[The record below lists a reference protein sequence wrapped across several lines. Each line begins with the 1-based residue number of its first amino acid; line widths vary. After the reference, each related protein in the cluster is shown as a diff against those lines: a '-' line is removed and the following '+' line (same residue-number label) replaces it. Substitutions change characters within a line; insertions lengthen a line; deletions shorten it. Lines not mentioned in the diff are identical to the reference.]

1 VTTQGVDA
9 EAVDAEAVA
18 ERALQSRSVSGLY
31 PGGAVE
37 VATYLPNKRVSG
49 VRVRE
54 HEVEVHIVAKWSSRL
69 PEVAE
74 EVRALVAPVAGGRP
88 ISVYVADVDSPA

>member
-1 VTTQGVDA
+1 VTHQGVDA
-9 EAVDAEAVA
+9 EAVAKRV
-18 ERALQSRSVSGLY
+18 LQSRSVSALY

-37 VATYLPNKRVSG
+37 VATYLPNKRISG

-54 HEVEVHIVAKWSSRL
+54 DEVEVHIVARWSSRL

-74 EVRALVAPVAGGRP
+74 EVRALVTPLAGGLP
-88 ISVYVADVDSPA
+88 VSVYIDDVDSPA

>member
-1 VTTQGVDA
+1 MTEEG
-9 EAVDAEAVA
+9 VDAEAVA

-37 VATYLPNKRVSG
+37 VATYLPGRKISG

-54 HEVEVHIVAKWSSRL
+54 DEVEVHVVARWSL
-69 PEVAE
+69 PLTEVAE
-74 EVRALVAPVAGGRP
+74 DVRALVAPLAGGLP
-88 ISVYVADVDSPA
+88 VSVYIDDVDAPA

>member
-1 VTTQGVDA
+1 MTHHG
-9 EAVDAEAVA
+9 VDAEAVA

-37 VATYLPNKRVSG
+37 VATYLPGKRISG

-54 HEVEVHIVAKWSSRL
+54 DEVEIHVVARWASPL
-69 PEVAE
+69 TEVAE
-74 EVRALVAPVAGGRP
+74 EVRSLVSPLAGGLP
-88 ISVYVADVDSPA
+88 VSVYIDDVDSPA

>member
-1 VTTQGVDA
+1 MTDQG
-9 EAVDAEAVA
+9 VDAEAVA
-18 ERALQSRSVSGLY
+18 ERALQSSSVSGLY

-37 VATYLPNKRVSG
+37 VATYLPGRRITG

-54 HEVEVHIVAKWSSRL
+54 DEVEVHVVARWSMRL

-74 EVRALVAPVAGGRP
+74 EVRALVTPLAGGLP
-88 ISVYVADVDSPA
+88 VSVYIADIDSPL